1 MKKLLIF
8 IPVGLAIYLIGY
20 YTGMK
25 EYSPHVPVKPGN
37 QYELLIYKDSYTI
50 MDGTRT
56 AGYFNWQNNPKL
68 DSIIKYDN
76 Q

>member
-8 IPVGLAIYLIGY
+8 IPSALAIYFIGY

-25 EYSPHVPVKPGN
+25 EYSPPIPVKPGN
-37 QYELLIYKDSYTI
+37 QYELLIYQDSYTI
-50 MDGTRT
+50 MDGRRVV
-56 AGYFNWQNNPKL
+56 GYFNWKNNGKL

-76 Q
+76 R

>member
-1 MKKLLIF
+1 MKKLLYI
-8 IPVGLAIYLIGY
+8 IPIGLVIYLIGY

-25 EYSPHVPVKPGN
+25 EFSPSPIPKPGN
-37 QYELLIYKDSYTI
+37 QYELLIYQGGYTI

-56 AGYFNWQNNPKL
+56 VGYFNWENNPKL